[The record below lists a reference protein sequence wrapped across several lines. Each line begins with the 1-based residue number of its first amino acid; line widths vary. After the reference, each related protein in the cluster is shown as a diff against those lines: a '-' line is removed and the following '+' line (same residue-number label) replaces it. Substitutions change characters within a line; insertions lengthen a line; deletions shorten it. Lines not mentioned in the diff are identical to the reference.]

1 MHCKRYAHRIA
12 KLKCKYWRL
21 EQTDIW
27 SWFLRSATMN
37 STAFALKRVLERA
50 SGVMEGSQNPTLG
63 TSVMNK
69 WTFGLQF
76 HRFATMHCVTFA
88 LKRVLEC
95 PFSRKCVRYARRIVK
110 PDFRYRCLER
120 TDHRSEFP
128 HFPSMRSSTF
138 TLKRVFER
146 TAHAGSQNP
155 TVGTGALKRPT
166 FGSSFVVLPPC
177 LPPLLL

>member
-1 MHCKRYAHRIA
+1 MDEIYIGKSAQN
-12 KLKCKYWRL
+12 LYWSL
-21 EQTDIW
+21 EQTDLRTGNQCSATIPW
-27 SWFLRSATMN
+27 ATFALKQMFESAACTASATHIGLQNSNVSTGVLNRRTFGPGFFRSATMN

-110 PDFRYRCLER
+110 PDFR
-120 TDHRSEFP
+120 
-128 HFPSMRSSTF
+128 
-138 TLKRVFER
+138 
-146 TAHAGSQNP
+146 
-155 TVGTGALKRPT
+155 
-166 FGSSFVVLPPC
+166 
-177 LPPLLL
+177 